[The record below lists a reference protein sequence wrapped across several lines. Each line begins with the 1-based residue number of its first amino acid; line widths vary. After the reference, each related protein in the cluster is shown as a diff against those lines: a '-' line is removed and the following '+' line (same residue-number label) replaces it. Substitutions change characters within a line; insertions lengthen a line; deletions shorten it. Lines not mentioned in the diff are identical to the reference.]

1 MLLQRSSRNSAAFS
15 KQKKNLTV
23 KTVYTL
29 HHFRRDEKEEKTK
42 RDTCA
47 TEVSLHCSKG
57 DYAFLRAITLNST
70 YGTRSTGDMF
80 RAVSVSQH
88 KTETRAYT
96 IATEVQM
103 ANPAEVVI
111 SLQD

>member
-1 MLLQRSSRNSAAFS
+1 MR
-15 KQKKNLTV
+15 KK
-23 KTVYTL
+23 K
-29 HHFRRDEKEEKTK
+29 KTK

-70 YGTRSTGDMF
+70 YGTRSTGDRF
-80 RAVSVSQH
+80 RAVSISSQH